1 MSDAGPALARPANG
15 KGLAVSDFGTDSEVK
30 EHLDRHARMK
40 SERAQ
45 KESLWRDIDERVDP
59 QTEGGFYKG
68 TRSRAGLDNFDQT
81 AVIGLKRYTAA
92 IMGLTV
98 PRNQRWHGIQTPNKD
113 LNRLASVQRW
123 CEHAADQL
131 FACRYASWTGFGMQM
146 AADVRGG
153 GKYGT
158 AVLLVDEWIGRGLYY
173 RHLHMA
179 ECYIDED
186 HRGRVDTVHREY
198 ELTVRQAVQKFGLDA
213 LTDKM
218 RECWA
223 DDNRAKQDQKFQFVH
238 IVRPN
243 DRHEPGNPGVPGKP
257 IASLHIALDEKQ
269 IVARRGYRTM
279 PLITGRVDVG
289 AKYPQS
295 PAATVI
301 GSIATANEI
310 AKTMLRTTH
319 KACDPAL
326 AFYDDGD
333 ISKLVTRPGGMNPGL
348 VDEFGRL
355 LIAPVPGGGAPAYAM
370 EMQERER
377 AVIKSAFLEELFQI
391 LTNPSDRMTAT
402 QVLEMVQKQ
411 GVLVGPFAEQHE
423 TEKLGPQIERELD
436 ILMAAGQIDPM
447 PPEMIEAR
455 MTPIAVYQNPL
466 ARMSRAEEAAGF
478 TRWMEIIVQAASVDK
493 SVTDHINF
501 DRAIP
506 GVADVLSV
514 RPSWRNSPDEVAAK
528 RQAREEA
535 DAMAQMGGVA
545 PAVAGAALDLSR
557 ANQIA
562 SGAGV

>member
-1 MSDAGPALARPANG
+1 VPSRARHF
-15 KGLAVSDFGTDSEVK
+15 KGLAVNELGTDSEVK

-40 SERAQ
+40 SERAI

-59 QTEGGFYKG
+59 QTEGGFYRG
-68 TRSRAGLDNFDQT
+68 VRSSAGLDNFDQT

-98 PRNQRWHGIQTPNKD
+98 PRNSRWHGISTPSKD

-123 CEHAADQL
+123 CEHAGDRL

-158 AVLLVDEWIGRGLYY
+158 AVLLADEWVGRGLYY

-198 ELTVRQAVQKFGLDA
+198 ELTVRQAVQKFGLEA

-218 RECWA
+218 RQCWTDENPA
-223 DDNRAKQDQKFQFVH
+223 KRDDKFQFVH

-243 DRHEPGNPGVPGKP
+243 ERHEPGNPGVPGKP
-257 IASLHIALDEKQ
+257 IASLHIALDEKK
-269 IVARRGYRTM
+269 IVRRGGYRTM
-279 PLITGRVDVG
+279 PLITGRVELG

-295 PAATVI
+295 PAGSVI
-301 GSIATANEI
+301 GTIKTANEI
-310 AKTMLRTTH
+310 AKTMLRTAH

-326 AFYDDGD
+326 AFFDDGD

-348 VDEFGRL
+348 VDEFGRVL
-355 LIAPVPGGGAPAYAM
+355 VQPMPGGGAPSFAM
-370 EMQERER
+370 EMQASERE
-377 AVIKSAFLEELFQI
+377 VIKSAFLEELFQI

-423 TEKLGPQIERELD
+423 TEKLGPLIERELD

-447 PPEMIEAR
+447 PPEMVEAR
-455 MTPIAVYQNPL
+455 LHPVAVYQNPL

-478 TRWMEIIVQAASVDK
+478 TRWVEIIVQAASIDK
-493 SVTDHINF
+493 SVTDYINF

-506 GVADVLSV
+506 GVAEVLSV
-514 RPSWRNSPDEVAAK
+514 RPSWTNSPDEVAAK

-535 DAMAQMGGVA
+535 DAMAQMGAVA
-545 PAVAGAALDLSR
+545 PAVAGAALDLSK
-557 ANQIA
+557 ANDIA
-562 SGAGV
+562 RGAGL